1 MGAPFNAKWLG
12 SGAPRAIALAVA
24 VGVVVGGAAA
34 VVAAIALEPT
44 RSGVGPWGRL
54 WGTLTGTAAFGLT
67 LMAMGPA
74 RRMGT
79 LLAAAV
85 LAIVGLGVLWFMTGF
100 GFPSLL
106 SPEGLWMW
114 PLAIG
119 SLLASGV
126 MAVRFM
132 AAK

>member
-1 MGAPFNAKWLG
+1 MSTAG
-12 SGAPRAIALAVA
+12 SIARAVA

-44 RSGVGPWGRL
+44 SSGFGPWSRL
-54 WGTLTGTAAFGLT
+54 WGTLTGTAAVGLT
-67 LMAMGPA
+67 MMATGPG
-74 RRMGT
+74 RRVGIS
-79 LLAAAV
+79 LAAAV
-85 LAIVGLGVLWFMTGF
+85 FAMVGLGVLWFMTGF

-126 MAVRFM
+126 MGVRFM
-132 AAK
+132 TAK

>member
-1 MGAPFNAKWLG
+1 MRLG
-12 SGAPRAIALAVA
+12 SGAPRAVARAVA
-24 VGVVVGGAAA
+24 VGVVAGGAAA

-44 RSGVGPWGRL
+44 RSGFGPWSRL

-67 LMAMGPA
+67 LMATGPG
-74 RRMGT
+74 RRVGT

-85 LAIVGLGVLWFMTGF
+85 FAIVGLGVLWFMTGF

-114 PLAIG
+114 PLTIG